1 MVAEEVSVAI
11 SAHIGCFFLLAT
23 LAGGECIPI
32 QRAAQH
38 IGDSACV
45 AGRVF
50 QVNQGP
56 SGTIFLNFC
65 ADYRTCPFT
74 VVVFPRDLRH
84 VGDVRQ
90 LAGKEIQIQGEI
102 KAYDGRPEIVLSEA
116 RQLRGALRKLPP
128 LPKDYDVERRS
139 RYRAGKWQ
147 HPSSPRHPAKH
158 PKGSAGGIPVEEPA
172 DPGMVPE

>member
-1 MVAEEVSVAI
+1 MTI
-11 SAHIGCFFLLAT
+11 SPHIGCVLLLAAW
-23 LAGGECIPI
+23 AGAECIPI

-50 QVNQGP
+50 AVSEGP
-56 SGTIFLNFC
+56 SGTTFLNFC

-90 LAGKEIQIQGEI
+90 LAGKEIQIHGEI
-102 KAYDGRPEIVLSEA
+102 KAYDGRPEIVLREA

-128 LPKDYDVERRS
+128 LPKEYDVERRS

-172 DPGMVPE
+172 DPGMVPQ

>member
-1 MVAEEVSVAI
+1 MPTSV
-11 SAHIGCFFLLAT
+11 HVGCVLLLAA
-23 LAGGECIPI
+23 LSGAECIPI

-50 QVNQGP
+50 QVSEGP
-56 SGTIFLNFC
+56 SGTTFLNFC

-90 LAGKEIQIQGEI
+90 LAGKEIQIQGKI
-102 KAYDGRPEIVLSEA
+102 QAYDGRPEIVLREM
-116 RQLRGALRKLPP
+116 RQLRGAVRKLPP
-128 LPKDYDVERRS
+128 LPKEYDVERRS

-147 HPSSPRHPAKH
+147 HPTSSRTSAKR
-158 PKGSAGGIPVEEPA
+158 PKGSSGGVPVEEPP
-172 DPGMVPE
+172 DPGTVPE